1 VLYQP
6 DETIRLE
13 VRMGD
18 DTVWLTQAQM
28 AELFDKDRT
37 VIGRH
42 IRNIYQE
49 EELERN
55 ITCAKFAHM
64 GTDGDQIYE
73 YTAYNLDVIISV
85 GYRVKSKRGTKF
97 RQWANKVLKEY
108 LLRGYA
114 MNSRLLSL
122 EQHLAQHD
130 KEMKQIKEKVDFFV
144 RTALP
149 PIEGIFYDGQVF
161 DAYRFASDLIRKA
174 KHSIVLIDNYVD
186 DTVLTLLDKRAENVT
201 ATIYTQ
207 HISQQLQL
215 DINRHNTQYP
225 AINVEHFNRAHDRFL
240 LIDDEVY
247 HIGASIK
254 DLGKKWFAF
263 TLMQY
268 VTDNFTFR
276 NLGIY
281 ICLSTGMRIGEVC
294 ALKWSDIDLGT
305 ETIHVN
311 RTIERIYIIE
321 GDKRRTEL
329 VIGTPKTKNSIREIP
344 VSKELMKLIRPL
356 KKLMNDDYFV
366 ITNEAKPTE
375 PRTYRN
381 YYKQLLKQLGIP
393 DLKFHGLRHSFATR
407 CIESQCDYKTV
418 SVILGH
424 ANISTTLNLYVH
436 PNMDQKKK
444 CINKMFKSLK

>member
-1 VLYQP
+1 MVKKTIKTANNQPVANCDQSSNFEVANSDLKDSSEQGEIVLYQP

-18 DTVWLTQAQM
+18 DTVWLTQVQM

-49 EELERN
+49 E
-55 ITCAKFAHM
+55 A
-64 GTDGDQIYE
+64 DGDQVYE

-97 RQWANKVLKEY
+97 RQWVNKVLKEY

-130 KEMKQIKEKVDFFV
+130 KEMQQIKEKVDFFV

-149 PIEGIFYDGQVF
+149 PVEGIFYDGQVF

-186 DTVLTLLDKRAENVT
+186 DTVLTLLDKRADNVT

-207 HISQQLQL
+207 HISQQFQL

-225 AINVEHFNRAHDRFL
+225 AITVEHFNRAHDRFL

-263 TLMQY
+263 TLMQ
-268 VTDNFTFR
+268 
-276 NLGIY
+276 
-281 ICLSTGMRIGEVC
+281 
-294 ALKWSDIDLGT
+294 DIT
-305 ETIHVN
+305 T
-311 RTIERIYIIE
+311 
-321 GDKRRTEL
+321 TEL
-329 VIGTPKTKNSIREIP
+329 
-344 VSKELMKLIRPL
+344 
-356 KKLMNDDYFV
+356 
-366 ITNEAKPTE
+366 
-375 PRTYRN
+375 
-381 YYKQLLKQLGIP
+381 
-393 DLKFHGLRHSFATR
+393 
-407 CIESQCDYKTV
+407 
-418 SVILGH
+418 
-424 ANISTTLNLYVH
+424 
-436 PNMDQKKK
+436 
-444 CINKMFKSLK
+444 INKITAE